1 MKKSKRIAEVL
12 LSAVMATSIISAF
25 PASAS
30 TLENETSSV
39 TYNWEDQIISG
50 DYQYINLKIE
60 LQKSQAISEKNLLL
74 GEVFM
79 K

>member
-1 MKKSKRIAEVL
+1 VGEQSMKKSKRIAAVL

-50 DYQYINLKIE
+50 DYQYINLKME
-60 LQKSQAISEKNLLL
+60 P
-74 GEVFM
+74 
-79 K
+79 

>member
-1 MKKSKRIAEVL
+1 
-12 LSAVMATSIISAF
+12 LSSVMATSIISAF

-39 TYNWEDQIISG
+39 TYNWEDQIIRG

-60 LQKSQAISEKNLLL
+60 L
-74 GEVFM
+74 
-79 K
+79 